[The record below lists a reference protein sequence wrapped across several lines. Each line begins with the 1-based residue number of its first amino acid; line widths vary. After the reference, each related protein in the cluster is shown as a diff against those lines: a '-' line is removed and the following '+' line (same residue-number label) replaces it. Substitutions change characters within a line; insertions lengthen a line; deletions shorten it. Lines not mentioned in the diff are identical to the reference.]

1 MNEDLKKFFGQRKFI
16 FAIATVCIV
25 SLMFSA
31 MKWDADNYVKA
42 ISAIVFAY
50 LTAQAAVD
58 WKNNKKDEPPAG

>member
-1 MNEDLKKFFGQRKFI
+1 MNEELKRFFGQRKFI

-25 SLMFSA
+25 SIMFFT

-42 ISAIVFAY
+42 ISALAFAY

-58 WKNNKKDEPPAG
+58 WKANKKDEPPAG